1 MFDIKAVIETANK
14 EIAEEKA
21 KKATT
26 ALVKKLRELDA
37 AKSIVRNI
45 EREIEDLQ
53 QSISDGSFAG

>member
-26 ALVKKLRELDA
+26 ALVKKLRELDT
-37 AKSIVRNI
+37 AKNIVRNI

-53 QSISDGSFAG
+53 QSIQNGSFTG